1 MVQILFRCL
10 ENNMENQ
17 TRVGTGVIIVR
28 DNKVL
33 MCKRIGKLG
42 TNTWGFP
49 GGHLEF
55 GEKLEDCAVRET
67 LEETG
72 LVVKNPRVI
81 TAVSDLIGDRHYV
94 TVYLRADYIDGE
106 ARVMEPEKCAEW
118 QWCSWDELPQ
128 PLFPSIN
135 SLLKQAI
142 NIFNLPVGVTA
153 GGVVLRQENNVWFI
167 AMEQQTKFDG
177 QGWCLPK
184 GHVEDGEDLETAA
197 KREIAEEVGVTEF
210 TSFKYLVEKQRAS
223 LKGHE
228 WKIIHYFL
236 GITNQ
241 TELIPQDTEKSHR
254 ARWFNLFEEIP
265 LVFEEQREAIEE
277 VKSLVKNSM
286 I

>member
-1 MVQILFRCL
+1 
-10 ENNMENQ
+10 MENQ

-28 DNKVL
+28 ENKVL
-33 MCKRIGKLG
+33 LCKRLGKLG
-42 TNTWGFP
+42 TDTWGFP

-55 GEKLEDCAVRET
+55 GERLEDCAVRET

-94 TVYLRADYIDGE
+94 TVYLRVDYVDGE
-106 ARVMEPEKCAEW
+106 AQVMEPEKCAEW
-118 QWCSWDELPQ
+118 QWFVWDELPQ
-128 PLFPSIN
+128 PLFPSIT
-135 SLLKQAI
+135 SMLKQAI

-153 GGVVLRQENNVWFI
+153 GGVVLREENGQWWV
-167 AMEQQTKFDG
+167 ALEQQMKMNG
-177 QGWCLPK
+177 KGWCLPK
-184 GHVEDGEDLETAA
+184 GHVETDEDLETAA
-197 KREIAEEVGVTEF
+197 KREIAEEVGITEF

-236 GITNQ
+236 AITNQ
-241 TELIPQDTEKSHR
+241 VELVPQDTDKLHR
-254 ARWFNLFEEIP
+254 AQWFNVFEEIP
-265 LVFEEQREAIEE
+265 LVFEEQREVLEQ

-286 I
+286 V